1 MVKLMR
7 VYEWCV
13 RCGEWWHLAYC
24 VDVERKCVCM
34 NCYGSVE
41 DFRRFDEEMR
51 RREEACGVVG

>member
-1 MVKLMR
+1 MRLMR

-41 DFRRFDEEMR
+41 DFRRFDEEISG
-51 RREEACGVVG
+51 A